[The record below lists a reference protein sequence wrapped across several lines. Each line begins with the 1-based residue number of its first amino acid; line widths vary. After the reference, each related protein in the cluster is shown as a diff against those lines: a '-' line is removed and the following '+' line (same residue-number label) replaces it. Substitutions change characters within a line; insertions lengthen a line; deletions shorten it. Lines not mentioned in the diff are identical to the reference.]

1 MANKNVEHSVT
12 MVQVPGSE
20 PGFKRY
26 SNGYI
31 LFLYHV
37 NGKVKYNLQACS
49 GKRLGGEAVRAVG

>member
-1 MANKNVEHSVT
+1 

-49 GKRLGGEAVRAVG
+49 GKRLGGEAVRAGG